1 MAPFYYEGGKGMEKI
16 RWRSALTFIVVAVI
30 LLTGALF
37 GYRYV
42 RENINYGLDINGGV
56 YVLLEATETG
66 EETLDRDA
74 IERAIAIIRSRV
86 DELGVT
92 EPVIQPEGE
101 RRIRI
106 ELPGIEDQGRAL
118 EIIGRTARLS
128 FVGPDGEEILTGAN
142 LVDAYFARNP
152 AHFNEPIVVLEF
164 DDQGAQLFAAATEE
178 FLGEVIYIYL
188 DDEEI
193 SAPKVRN
200 VIPSGEA
207 IITNLSAEEAQDLAL
222 LLRSGA
228 LPVDLQ
234 VLETRA
240 ISPTL
245 GERSLEISIAAGA
258 VGLALIILF
267 MFAFYRLAGLVA
279 NISLFVYF
287 VLVLGIMSALDAT
300 LTLPGTAAL
309 ILSIGMAVDAN
320 IIIFERIKEEYRKGR
335 ALRTAIDAGFSRAFR
350 TILDAN
356 VTTLIAA
363 VVLFYFTTGP
373 VRGFAVTLFIG
384 ILTSMFTAIILTRF
398 LLRQA
403 VVGRLIKSGAHLGVR
418 G

>member
-1 MAPFYYEGGKGMEKI
+1 MEKI

>member
-1 MAPFYYEGGKGMEKI
+1 M
-16 RWRSALTFIVVAVI
+16 TFIVVAVI